1 MAMISTNPRLF
12 RGLSASTLFNRLSR
26 MNALRK
32 QRALL
37 KSLPAKR
44 LADLGVSAKQAH
56 QEANRPIWD
65 VPSHWQR

>member
-1 MAMISTNPRLF
+1 MTMITTNPRRF
-12 RGLSASTLFNRLSR
+12 SDLSASRLFSRLSR

-32 QRALL
+32 QRAML
-37 KSLPAKR
+37 KSLPAER

-65 VPSHWQR
+65 VPSHWLR